1 MFRSRAFW
9 ITGLIGLF
17 LSPYAPVS
25 ASPATFPAHSVRGS
39 ITRSGEAVKGTPEYE
54 SILQFLVQTTADNQ
68 HESLVDR
75 RSTPQEFSV
84 SLTSHFSTSGA
95 IPAAPIVGGDPPV
108 PLPGGTHNSGDTFS
122 VTACGGGTTETWVY
136 VWESDNG
143 GGWILQSYSYARTTS
158 CQKPGN

>member
-1 MFRSRAFW
+1 MFRSRVFW
-9 ITGLIGLF
+9 IAGLIGLF

-25 ASPATFPAHSVRGS
+25 VAFPTQAVRGS
-39 ITRSGEAVKGTPEYE
+39 ITRSGEAVRGTSEYE

-75 RSTPQEFSV
+75 RTAPQEFSV

-95 IPAAPIVGGDPPV
+95 VPTASIVGGNPPV

-136 VWESDNG
+136 VWEYSDNG
-143 GGWILQSYSYARTTS
+143 SGWVLQSYSYARTKS
-158 CQKPGN
+158 CSKPGN